1 MYQLQFSF
9 KDHMLVRNRNGE
21 KSSQSSADRTVRVQD
36 LEKFLKCWNNDF
48 ADFCGTY
55 SSMLEA
61 KSASDQKIKVVPYVK
76 HYNFAL
82 VSSSMQGL

>member
-9 KDHMLVRNRNGE
+9 KDHVLIHNKNEE

-36 LEKFLKCWNNDF
+36 LEKFLKCWIHDF
-48 ADFCGTY
+48 ADFCGTH

-61 KSASDQKIKVVPYVK
+61 KSVNDPKLKVVSYTK
-76 HYNFAL
+76 YYNFAL
-82 VSSSMQGL
+82 VISSMQGL